1 MAFILC
7 ILAGLFVG
15 RFFKAT
21 LRCAVGVVNL
31 KILGGIFMSK
41 SYKNVLAALTVAAAL
56 PLAISSAGAAG
67 VSAEEMAQASK
78 LYFDRCAGCH
88 GTLRKGAT
96 GPNITDETA
105 KKKGYTAEV
114 FEAFITNGTPGG
126 MPAFGGGELSA
137 EDIKLLGRF
146 LMEPPP
152 APPEL
157 GLAEIKES
165 WKLVVP
171 EDKRPKKPEHTR
183 NYKNYF
189 GVVLRDAGQV
199 AILDGDTKE
208 VVNIVKT
215 GFAIHILRS
224 SASGR
229 YFYSIGRDG
238 RASMIDLFMDKPG
251 VVAEVKP
258 CHDAR
263 SIDSSKYHGPKGD
276 FEDKLAIVGCYWPPQ
291 FAILDGQTLEPKKL
305 VSTRS
310 FTYDTNEFVNEAR
323 VAAII
328 AGHKDSVWIANI
340 KEAGY
345 IWTIDYSDLKNLK
358 ITMAETE
365 RYLHDGGWDA
375 TKRYVQMAANMRNKM
390 VIVDSET
397 GKQIAQVETG
407 QKPHPG
413 RGANWVDPK
422 YGPVTATPHLG
433 EGKVAAW
440 GSDPKG
446 HKQHAW
452 KVVRNIE
459 TLGGGGLFV
468 KTHPKAT
475 HVWVDHTLNP
485 DDAIKRSV
493 CAFEKADPTKKKCWQ
508 VADHG
513 RVTHFEYNQAGNEV
527 WVAVWDQVGELV
539 IYDDKTLKE
548 IKRIKGDWLRTP
560 TGHFN
565 NYNGM
570 MDIY

>member
-1 MAFILC
+1 MKVIY
-7 ILAGLFVG
+7 
-15 RFFKAT
+15 RNT
-21 LRCAVGVVNL
+21 L
-31 KILGGIFMSK
+31 S
-41 SYKNVLAALTVAAAL
+41 VLVALTAFSAL
-56 PLAISSAGAAG
+56 PDMRSAYGAETAAPAPALT
-67 VSAEEMAQASK
+67 AEDFSK
-78 LYFDRCAGCH
+78 AKALYFNRCAGCH
-88 GTLRKGAT
+88 GTTRKGAT
-96 GPNITDETA
+96 GPNITDENLVKKNYNADVA
-105 KKKGYTAEV
+105 K
-114 FEAFITNGTPGG
+114 AFITNGTGGG
-126 MPAFGGGELSA
+126 MPSFGAGELSEA
-137 EDIKLLGRF
+137 DIDIIANF
-146 LMEPPP
+146 LMQPPP

-157 GLAEIKES
+157 GMAEIMES

-171 EDKRPKKPEHTR
+171 EAQRPKKPQHSR
-183 NYKNYF
+183 NWKNYF

-224 SASGR
+224 SATGR

-238 RASMIDLFMDKPG
+238 RASMIDLWMDKPG
-251 VVAEVKP
+251 VVAEVKT

-263 SIDSSKYHGPKGD
+263 SIDSSKYHGPKGN

-365 RYLHDGGWDA
+365 RFLHDGGWDA

-422 YGPVTATPHLG
+422 FGPVTATPHLG
-433 EGKVAAW
+433 EGLVAAW

-452 KVVRNIE
+452 KVVRKVE

-468 KTHPKAT
+468 KTHPKAK

-485 DDAIKRSV
+485 DDKIKRSV
-493 CAFEKADPTKKKCWQ
+493 CAFEKADITQKKCWQ

-539 IYDDKTLKE
+539 IYDDKTLTEKA
-548 IKRIKGDWLRTP
+548 RIKGDWLRTP

-565 NYNGM
+565 VYNSM
-570 MDIY
+570 TDTY